1 MKTKKTFYSGI
12 VVILAMLVIGI
23 FTFDD
28 SINTDNS
35 TTTGFLENT
44 VSQLVSA
51 HPVYAKLSGDTTIA
65 DVAEKTVV
73 SVVNIA
79 STQVVTNPG
88 NNFPSPF
95 LDDPFFKHFFG
106 PQFRPNG
113 PSKRRQNSLGSGV
126 IISEDGI
133 ILTNNHVVQDAEEIK
148 ITLHDEREFEGE
160 IVGTDPQ
167 SDLAVV
173 RLKGDVTGIKPLPL
187 GDSDALR
194 LGDVVLA
201 IGSPFG
207 LSQTV
212 TMGIVSAKG
221 RNEVRLVDYENFI
234 QTDAAINPGNSGGAL
249 VNLKG
254 ELVGINTAIASKSG
268 GYQGIGF
275 AIPSNMA
282 KTIMQSLIDYGKV
295 SRGWLGVGIQDISQE
310 IAEAMNLSSTKGV
323 LVSDVF
329 EDSPAEKAGLKSGD
343 VIIRVDGEKMES
355 RDQLRNRIALI
366 GPDKKVSLTILRDG
380 KVKELRVKLGERAD
394 DARLAAAPQGRSG
407 KEKKFDGLSVAP
419 LNQSSRSRFQ
429 IPEEIDTGV
438 VVTSV
443 EAGSSAYEAGLQPG
457 DVIQE
462 INNKEVKSVE
472 KFESLY
478 DNAKKAVLLYIY
490 RNGSH
495 FYKGMKK
502 QA

>member
-12 VVILAMLVIGI
+12 VVIVALMVIGVW
-23 FTFDD
+23 TFDD
-28 SINTDNS
+28 TMITDNVPN
-35 TTTGFLENT
+35 TRLLGNT

-51 HPVYAKLSGDTTIA
+51 RPVFAQYSGDNKIA

-79 STQVVTNPG
+79 STQIISSPDG
-88 NNFPSPF
+88 DSPSPF
-95 LDDPFFKHFFG
+95 SEDPLFKRFFG
-106 PQFRPNG
+106 PQFQPNE
-113 PSKRRQNSLGSGV
+113 PSERRQNSLGSGV

-133 ILTNNHVVQDAEEIK
+133 ILTNNHVVQDAEKIT
-148 ITLHDEREFEGE
+148 ITLHDEREFDAEV
-160 IVGTDPQ
+160 VGTDPQ

-173 RLKGDVTGIKPLPL
+173 RLKGKVTDLQPLPL

-194 LGDVVLA
+194 LGEVVLA

-221 RNEVRLVDYENFI
+221 RSEVRLVDYENFI

-254 ELVGINTAIASKSG
+254 ELVGINTAIASQSG

-282 KTIMQSLIDYGKV
+282 ETIMHSLIAYGKV
-295 SRGWLGVGIQDISQE
+295 SRGWLGIGIQEISQD

-323 LVSDVF
+323 LISDVF
-329 EDSPAEKAGLKSGD
+329 EDSPAEKAGLQSGD
-343 VIIRVDGEKMES
+343 IIIKVDDEKIES
-355 RDQLRNRIALI
+355 RDRLRNKIALI
-366 GPDKKVSLTILRDG
+366 EPGKKVSVTLLRDG
-380 KVKELRVKLGERAD
+380 KEKELRVKLDERAD
-394 DARLAAAPQGRSG
+394 KASLAAVPQGRSG
-407 KEKKFDGLSVAP
+407 QEKKLDGLAVAP
-419 LNQSSRSRFQ
+419 LNRSSRSHYQ
-429 IPEEIDTGV
+429 IPEDVATGV
-438 VVTSV
+438 VVTAV
-443 EAGSSAYEAGLQPG
+443 EAGSTAYDAGLQSG

-462 INNKEVKSVE
+462 INNKEVESV
-472 KFESLY
+472 KTFELLY
-478 DNAKKAVLLYIY
+478 DNAKQAVLLYIY

-495 FYKGMKK
+495 FYKGIKK

>member
-1 MKTKKTFYSGI
+1 MKRKKTYYSGL
-12 VVILAMLVIGI
+12 VIIIALLVIGVW
-23 FTFDD
+23 TLDD
-28 SINTDNS
+28 AINTDIAPKI
-35 TTTGFLENT
+35 
-44 VSQLVSA
+44 QLPVKATSRFFSA
-51 HPVYAKLSGDTTIA
+51 SPVYAQYSGDNTIA

-79 STQVVTNPG
+79 STHVIANTGGDFQ
-88 NNFPSPF
+88 SPYSE
-95 LDDPFFKHFFG
+95 DPLFKRFFG
-106 PQFRPNG
+106 PQFRPNE
-113 PSKRRQNSLGSGV
+113 PSERRQSSLGSGV

-133 ILTNNHVVQDAEEIK
+133 ILTNNHVVQDADKIT

-173 RLKGDVTGIKPLPL
+173 RLKGKVTDLQPLPL
-187 GDSDALR
+187 GNSDALR
-194 LGDVVLA
+194 LGEVVLA

-221 RNEVRLVDYENFI
+221 RSEVRLVDYENFI

-282 KTIMQSLIDYGKV
+282 ETIMQSLIAHGKV
-295 SRGWLGVGIQDISQE
+295 SRGWLGVGIQDISQD

-329 EDSPAEKAGLKSGD
+329 EDSPAEKAGLQSGD
-343 VIIRVDGEKMES
+343 IIIRVDDEKIES
-355 RDQLRNRIALI
+355 RDQLRNKIALF
-366 GPDKKVSLTILRDG
+366 GPDKKVSVTLLRDG
-380 KVKELRVKLGERAD
+380 KEKELRVKLDERAKE
-394 DARLAAAPQGRSG
+394 ARLSAVPQGRSG
-407 KEKKFDGLSVAP
+407 QEKKLDGLAVAP
-419 LNQSSRSRFQ
+419 LDRSSRSHYQ
-429 IPEEIDTGV
+429 IPEDVDTGV

-443 EAGSSAYEAGLQPG
+443 EAGSSAYDAGLQPG

-462 INNKEVKSVE
+462 INNKEVESVE

-478 DNAKKAVLLYIY
+478 NTVQQAVLLYIY

-502 QA
+502 QT

>member
-1 MKTKKTFYSGI
+1 MKRKKTYYSGL
-12 VVILAMLVIGI
+12 VIIIALLVIGVW
-23 FTFDD
+23 TLDD
-28 SINTDNS
+28 AINTDIAPKI
-35 TTTGFLENT
+35 
-44 VSQLVSA
+44 QLPVKATSRFFSA
-51 HPVYAKLSGDTTIA
+51 SPVYAQYSGDNTIA

-79 STQVVTNPG
+79 STHVIANTGGDFQ
-88 NNFPSPF
+88 SPYSE
-95 LDDPFFKHFFG
+95 DPLFKRFFG
-106 PQFRPNG
+106 PQFRPNE
-113 PSKRRQNSLGSGV
+113 PSERRQSSLGSGV

-133 ILTNNHVVQDAEEIK
+133 ILTNNHVVQDADKIT

-173 RLKGDVTGIKPLPL
+173 RLKGKVTDLQPLPL
-187 GDSDALR
+187 GNSDALR
-194 LGDVVLA
+194 LGEVVLA

-221 RNEVRLVDYENFI
+221 RSEVRLVDYENFI

-282 KTIMQSLIDYGKV
+282 ETIMQSLIAHGKV
-295 SRGWLGVGIQDISQE
+295 SRGWLGVGIQDISQD

-329 EDSPAEKAGLKSGD
+329 EDSPAEKAGLQSGD
-343 VIIRVDGEKMES
+343 IIIRVDDEKIES
-355 RDQLRNRIALI
+355 RDQLRNKIALF
-366 GPDKKVSLTILRDG
+366 GPDKKVSLTLLRGG
-380 KVKELRVKLGERAD
+380 KEKELRVKLDERAKE
-394 DARLAAAPQGRSG
+394 ARLSAVPQGRSG
-407 KEKKFDGLSVAP
+407 QEKKLDGLAVAP
-419 LNQSSRSRFQ
+419 LDRSSRSHYQ
-429 IPEEIDTGV
+429 IPEDVDTGV

-443 EAGSSAYEAGLQPG
+443 EAGSSAYDAGLQPG

-462 INNKEVKSVE
+462 INNKEVESVE

-478 DNAKKAVLLYIY
+478 NTVQQAVLLYIY

-502 QA
+502 QT